1 MQKASAEECFE
12 EDPWFEFCFVN
23 LIDISGS
30 NSFICKKEVVSDFV
44 SEQGQIINISEFV
57 GRTISSAAT
66 ELCLCSVEIATDVF

>member
-57 GRTISSAAT
+57 GCTISSAAT